1 MALIIPNE
9 IILKTQLEFQMTFG
23 TFKILNVPKV
33 ISSQIEW
40 NISAHGEFQG
50 AN

>member
-9 IILKTQLEFQMTFG
+9 IILKTQLELSF
-23 TFKILNVPKV
+23 NVPKV
-33 ISSQIEW
+33 ISSPSEW